1 MTLGIR
7 IAQRRKKL
15 GLSQEA
21 LGERMGVSRQAISK
35 WEADGAVPE
44 IDKLI
49 VLSRLFEVSVGW
61 LLGIDEDP
69 AEKSGGFT
77 DEQLFMVEEI
87 VKRYQQPRQETG
99 RLRKALTRYGPALT
113 LCASILALCLSATA
127 LWRLSD
133 LRVQELWDEM
143 SRVSVGQSQLQSW
156 VEYLEKQTAAEDLFA
171 EFAVTAQALE
181 DRSGAKV
188 RFTGTPESW
197 NAQDTGIL
205 SVRREG
211 QEVARGQCTWNGS
224 VLEAEV
230 ELPAADGYEYY
241 FLLLRQDGT
250 QEQKNITGG
259 IEDPSVIN
267 IAEGLS
273 FLEEF
278 SAYYTP
284 KQWGWGYL
292 PDNRPGLLRISNYY
306 ALIKIPALMEEM
318 PALETVEVVLYKNG
332 EEVERTPLE
341 IGPYTVIH
349 LEPDGYGGTIQRDED
364 VEGVLEGTARVDLL
378 LENLTDGDFIEAVIE
393 MKLSDGVVC
402 QERVQTWD
410 VSDAP

>member
-7 IAQRRKKL
+7 IAQQRKKL

-99 RLRKALTRYGPALT
+99 RLRKALARYGPALT
-113 LCASILALCLSATA
+113 LCASILALCLSITA
-127 LWRLSD
+127 LWKIPDQQMQYILG
-133 LRVQELWDEM
+133 EL
-143 SRVSVGQSQLQSW
+143 SRVTMGQSQLQSR
-156 VEYLEKQTAAEDLFA
+156 VANLEQQSAGEDLFA
-171 EFAVTAQALE
+171 DFTVTAQALE
-181 DRSGAKV
+181 DHSGVKV

-197 NAQDTGIL
+197 NVQDTGIL

-267 IAEGLS
+267 IAEGLRFRCDFRYEGGCGRQVGS
-273 FLEEF
+273 EFWYMRF
-278 SAYYTP
+278 SAFNA
-284 KQWGWGYL
+284 GIVL
-292 PDNRPGLLRISNYY
+292 PPLF
-306 ALIKIPALMEEM
+306 AQEELT
-318 PALETVEVVLYKNG
+318 LETVELVLYLSG
-332 EEVERTPLE
+332 QEVARHPM
-341 IGPYTVIH
+341 VISTH
-349 LEPDGYGGTIQRDED
+349 HTGTAWYPDGTVWVGMDEVAD
-364 VEGVLEGTARVDLL
+364 VWLDEVLTLDE
-378 LENLTDGDFIEAVIE
+378 LTDDDLVEAVIE
-393 MKLSDGVVC
+393 MKLSDGVIC
-402 QERVQTWD
+402 QEKVQTWD